1 MRAAFATLGF
11 TALVAA
17 IPNPVPQAVTSAI
30 APNQSP
36 PPGCS
41 PNYDGTFLIGPVNVS
56 SSNKR
61 DLDEV
66 CLRLSTDLND

>member
-1 MRAAFATLGF
+1 MRTAFATLVF

-17 IPNPVPQAVTSAI
+17 NPVPAGVSSAI

-56 SSNKR
+56 SEKR

-66 CLRLSTDLND
+66 CFQLSID